1 MYPFSRQQ
9 ISPATGKSLEIGA
22 IFMIDQSL
30 IMSNPMNCS
39 PGSSVHGIF
48 QESILQWVAISSF
61 RESSQPRNW
70 IHICFVRWILYHCT
84 TCDLQGCAN
93 KSLTTSSLKKLSFAC
108 FVFFFF
114 SFQLLWG
121 KNASQLISNY
131 PYSVTDLWVGKKST
145 ISLHRPR
152 VVVV

>member
-1 MYPFSRQQ
+1 MAHRKHPTN
-9 ISPATGKSLEIGA
+9 ISHLLSIMPLLLFQDSPSLTWEWCGNGVGWCGNSLFHPRSTYLSLHCVCA
-22 IFMIDQSL
+22 QSL
-30 IMSNPMNCS
+30 QSCPTLCNSMHCS

-93 KSLTTSSLKKLSFAC
+93 KSLTTSSLKKLSFAAI
-108 FVFFFF
+108 
-114 SFQLLWG
+114 W
-121 KNASQLISNY
+121 K
-131 PYSVTDLWVGKKST
+131 
-145 ISLHRPR
+145 
-152 VVVV
+152 

>member
-114 SFQLLWG
+114 LSI
-121 KNASQLISNY
+121 AM
-131 PYSVTDLWVGKKST
+131 GKKCIT
-145 ISLHRPR
+145 IDFKLPIQCHWPLSWKEKHN
-152 VVVV
+152 